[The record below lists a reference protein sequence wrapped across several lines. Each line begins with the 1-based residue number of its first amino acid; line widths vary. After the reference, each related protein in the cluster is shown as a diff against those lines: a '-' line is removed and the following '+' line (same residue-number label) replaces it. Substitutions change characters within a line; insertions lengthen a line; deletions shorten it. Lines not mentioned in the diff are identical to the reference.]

1 MDIRKIF
8 SRFISNKKCSIKR
21 DYSSAFSLEKDIL
34 TVTGVNF
41 SDGIL
46 NIKKTFNFS
55 SINTIIFSDCMFK
68 NVNIVNLNCCLV
80 FESCSLVG
88 SKIQDTKEVTFK
100 ECLFKDVTTG

>member
-1 MDIRKIF
+1 MDIIKIF
-8 SRFISNKKCSIKR
+8 SHFITHKKCNIKR
-21 DYSSAFSLEKDIL
+21 DCSSVFSLEKDVL
-34 TVTGVNF
+34 TVADVNF

-55 SINTIIFSDCMFK
+55 NINTIIFSDCMFK
-68 NVNIVNLNCCLV
+68 NVNIVNLNCYLV
-80 FESCSLVG
+80 FECCSLVG

>member
-8 SRFISNKKCSIKR
+8 TYFVTNKKCNIKR
-21 DYSSAFSLEKDIL
+21 DCSSSFSLEKGIL

-41 SDGIL
+41 SNGVL

-88 SKIQDTKEVTFK
+88 SKIQDTKEVIFK

>member
-1 MDIRKIF
+1 MDIKKIF
-8 SRFISNKKCSIKR
+8 TRIFTSKKCNIKR

-41 SDGIL
+41 SDGVL

-68 NVNIVNLNCCLV
+68 NVNIINLHCCLV

-88 SKIQDTKEVTFK
+88 SKIQDNKEVIFK

>member
-8 SRFISNKKCSIKR
+8 AYFVANKKCNIKR
-21 DYSSAFSLEKDIL
+21 DYSSSFSLEKDVL

-55 SINTIIFSDCMFK
+55 NINTIIFSDCMFK
-68 NVNIVNLNCCLV
+68 NVNIVNFNCCLV

>member
-8 SRFISNKKCSIKR
+8 AYFVVNKKCNIKR
-21 DYSSAFSLEKDIL
+21 DYSSSFSLEKDIL

-41 SDGIL
+41 SDGVL

-68 NVNIVNLNCCLV
+68 NVNIINLHCCLV

>member
-1 MDIRKIF
+1 MDIKKIF
-8 SRFISNKKCSIKR
+8 THFITGKKCNIKR
-21 DYSSAFSLEKDIL
+21 DYSSAFSLEKDVL

-55 SINTIIFSDCMFK
+55 HINTIIFVDCMFK